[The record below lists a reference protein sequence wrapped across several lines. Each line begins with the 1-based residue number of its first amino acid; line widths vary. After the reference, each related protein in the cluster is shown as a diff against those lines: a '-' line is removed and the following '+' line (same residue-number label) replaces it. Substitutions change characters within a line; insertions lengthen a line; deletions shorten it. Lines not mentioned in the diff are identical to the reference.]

1 MHFKI
6 IGCSLITG
14 LMSAAALAEPAV
26 QPGDTLE
33 SLSKVKISTTV
44 NGQPGSLEELLSS
57 GKIRLADSQTAAAP
71 ETAQQG
77 AEGAPQQTASR
88 EAGSSAELPQGADMQ
103 QAAQQESLNSS
114 QDESAMQNAPAIA
127 PPAQPAD
134 QDSATQAMQQAM
146 QNDAQSAVPD
156 SAAAAQESAQAQAPA
171 VMAADGEAAAAPTI
185 VSSADAPVNA
195 ESAMPEGA
203 DQAIQ
208 AAPEAPA
215 AEQPLQVSPEAPDS
229 LAVPET
235 QQ

>member
-57 GKIRLADSQTAAAP
+57 GKIRLADSQTAAVP
-71 ETAQQG
+71 ETAQQS

-88 EAGSSAELPQGADMQ
+88 ETGSSAELPQGADMQ

-134 QDSATQAMQQAM
+134 QDSATQAM

-215 AEQPLQVSPEAPDS
+215 AEQPLQASPEAPDS